1 MKQMKTG
8 FCSPLKPKKRRRKVM
23 ILCLL
28 AVVILGI
35 LYLYWGN
42 TSKMCIRDRK
52 YEAVLGDEG
61 RILVRA
67 SGTEPLIRVMI
78 EGKDQEEITKYAK
91 HIADVIKQKLC

>member
-1 MKQMKTG
+1 MQTYPQVLINIKVDNSRKSG
-8 FCSPLKPKKRRRKVM
+8 FLQDTD
-23 ILCLL
+23 IA
-28 AVVILGI
+28 AVIQ
-35 LYLYWGN
+35 
-42 TSKMCIRDRK
+42 K